1 MNILHATI
9 PIVAGGRQPQPVLHF
24 LVPQRRDIIY
34 LNLAVD
40 QRTFNFIT
48 QDDMRR
54 VAHLIGIDA
63 NKAGFHLLIPG
74 DKIVLAKGR
83 PIAKPLAHRR

>member
-1 MNILHATI
+1 
-9 PIVAGGRQPQPVLHF
+9 
-24 LVPQRRDIIY
+24 
-34 LNLAVD
+34 
-40 QRTFNFIT
+40 
-48 QDDMRR
+48 MRR